1 MFADDELQ
9 AHRLAAQ
16 DQPITAGI
24 SSTISSR
31 DWSAGWKALSE

>member
-1 MFADDELQ
+1 MFADYELQ
-9 AHRLAAQ
+9 ADRLATQ

-31 DWSAGWKALSE
+31 DWSAGWKSAE